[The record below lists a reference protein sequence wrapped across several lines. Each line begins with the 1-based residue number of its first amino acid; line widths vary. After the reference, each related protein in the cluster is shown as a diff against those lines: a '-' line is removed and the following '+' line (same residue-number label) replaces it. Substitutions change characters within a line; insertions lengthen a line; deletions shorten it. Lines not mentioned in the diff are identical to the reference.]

1 LVYEF
6 LEVES
11 KAAEAQESLE
21 KESMDKIETE
31 VRLELSERLQGDELE
46 SAVSTEMEQFQM
58 QWENELDDLETRSS
72 ILLEQ
77 LDAAGVELPKLYKSI
92 ESQVPD
98 VCETEAW
105 KRRAHW
111 AGSQVPEEAN
121 LSIKKADEYLQSCRP
136 ARRKHGRLL
145 EEGAS
150 GFLAGKVPVEDGD
163 SIEKSWSSFNEL
175 IKSRENVENT
185 FGRSNWASV
194 YLAST
199 PKEAAALGLQFPGVD
214 EVEEIAEVD
223 GVFDNIK
230 GVDEVELS
238 EEQRRKYR
246 KVSLDY

>member
-1 LVYEF
+1 MHLTE
-6 LEVES
+6 
-11 KAAEAQESLE
+11 
-21 KESMDKIETE
+21 DKFTF
-31 VRLELSERLQGDELE
+31 VCNQ
-46 SAVSTEMEQFQM
+46 
-58 QWENELDDLETRSS
+58 
-72 ILLEQ
+72 EQ

-214 EVEEIAEVD
+214 EVPLQLI
-223 GVFDNIK
+223 VFSDF
-230 GVDEVELS
+230 VMSPLYYLLS
-238 EEQRRKYR
+238 
-246 KVSLDY
+246 